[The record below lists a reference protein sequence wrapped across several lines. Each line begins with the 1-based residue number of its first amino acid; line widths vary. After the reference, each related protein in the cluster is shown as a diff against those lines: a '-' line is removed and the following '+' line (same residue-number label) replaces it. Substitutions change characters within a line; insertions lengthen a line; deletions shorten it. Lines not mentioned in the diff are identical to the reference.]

1 MLLAVPSGP
10 LIDNPLV
17 RFASTGNRAYTLT
30 LLSSSKVNVR
40 VKYPESEPSASSGAF
55 TLRYGFQISSTP
67 ISIELSPDGDSSSQV
82 HPSGKFVESTDR
94 LQIPANLP
102 VDRILGETV
111 ELSPGVILV
120 GSVGISKLALYGLT
134 TFNVVI

>member
-1 MLLAVPSGP
+1 MRLAS
-10 LIDNPLV
+10 I
-17 RFASTGNRAYTLT
+17 GNKADILT

-40 VKYPESEPSASSGAF
+40 VKYPESEPNASSGAS

-67 ISIELSPDGDSSSQV
+67 ISIESSPDGVSSFHV

-102 VDRILGETV
+102 VDRILGEIV